1 MVEEK
6 DKFKDML
13 KRIVKGIVSILV
25 LFVLINMLIFIPL
38 IVNQLKSPRHP
49 EAKAYLKSA
58 FMINQMYIFPLSN
71 ALGYRN
77 RLTLPF
83 YTLRDR
89 FYQTGMSKLDNDEGE
104 KEIWWFDI
112 RFFEYKMLIQK
123 TLFDAYQHKTGY
135 IPLPKWQE
143 KIFKD
148 CINELYSHIQS
159 WPKAKIDDAAIK
171 KEKLIRFL
179 DMAETYISSI
189 NVLSSKLQI
198 TAKDYKP
205 EEHKHHKPYPK
216 LVDVKNYMNVVDTF
230 EKLKSDSAKNDK
242 ESYEYFEK
250 NKGNDEEKFLYKSS
264 LYLIGSENQ
273 WGKGVTCSSP
283 EVNILASN
291 HRKLRDYYV
300 KNEDKL
306 DAGESIGLSILIT
319 GPIKIPICNNIP
331 ETIEYEKFRQKYADY
346 IYKKVKYNN
355 LTELFK

>member
-25 LFVLINMLIFIPL
+25 LFVLINLFIFVPL

-83 YTLRDR
+83 YKLRDR
-89 FYQTGMSKLDNDEGE
+89 LYQTGMSKLDNDEGE

-123 TLFDAYQHKTGY
+123 TLFDAYKYKTDM

-148 CINELYSHIQS
+148 WINELYSHIQS
-159 WPKAKIDDAAIK
+159 WPKTEINDPAMK

-179 DMAETYISSI
+179 DMAETYIASI
-189 NVLSSKLQI
+189 HVLSTKLQI

-205 EEHKHHKPYPK
+205 EEHTHHKPYPK
-216 LVDVKNYMNVVDTF
+216 LDDVKNYMNVVDAF
-230 EKLKSDSAKNDK
+230 EKLKSDSIKNDK
-242 ESYEYFEK
+242 ESYEYFERD
-250 NKGNDEEKFLYKSS
+250 KGVDEDEFLYEAAY
-264 LYLIGSENQ
+264 YLIRSENQ

-283 EVNILASN
+283 EVNILVVN
-291 HRKLRDYYV
+291 HKKLRKYYV
-300 KNEDKL
+300 EHYNKMSPGQQTGIE
-306 DAGESIGLSILIT
+306 ILI
-319 GPIKIPICNNIP
+319 GSNSEIPVCENIP
-331 ETIEYEKFRQKYADY
+331 ETKIYHQFMIKKGEFVMHPGKYKHY
-346 IYKKVKYNN
+346 IDIIK
-355 LTELFK
+355 